1 MTESQA
7 ILEALC
13 NNEIFT
19 RRVIPFIKPDY
30 FETPQAKEVFKVQA
44 KYFADFNSCITPE
57 ALAIELGNAGL
68 PEKLHEDARA
78 VVEQFSD
85 KQQNLDWL
93 IKTSETW
100 CRDRAIYNAITKAID
115 LTEKKKPDSIPLLLQ
130 EALAVTFDTSVGH
143 DYLEDTD
150 LRYEFYHRDEQK
162 IPFGI
167 TALDGVTNGGPRKKS
182 LVCIMA
188 GCVHPDT
195 KVTIRFRKR
204 TTKTCCINELKTM
217 LELGYEIEIDSPD
230 GWVGVN
236 YFIDKGEWDE
246 YILRLEDGS
255 MVRCNENHLFETPL
269 GWQFAEDLAVLPD
282 QHYLTKSGFVKGSVY
297 KTGNRIPI
305 VDINVEH
312 DNHRYYTNGVSSH
325 NTGAGKSALM
335 TSLSAFWLTQ
345 GLNVL
350 YISLEMAQELIAERI
365 DANLMDVPIHQLS
378 KLSKDRFESL
388 SAKVKSKARGRLIV
402 KDMPTSSVHTGHIR
416 TLIQEL
422 QTKKKFKPDVICVDY
437 INLLLSQRFKGGQHN
452 SYTLVKSAAEELR
465 GLAMELDVPII
476 TATQLNRGGIGA
488 TDVDMTD
495 TSESMGLVHS
505 LDAFIALIATE
516 ELEAMNQVLIKVL
529 KNRWGENGGKFM
541 LGVDRPKMRFYDL
554 DGEVAVEREEVVTT
568 AMRNQRERPSKQL
581 K

>member
-1 MTESQA
+1 MANSIV

-19 RRVIPFIKPDY
+19 RKVIPFIKPEY

-150 LRYEFYHRDEQK
+150 LRYDFYHRDEQK

-167 TALDGVTNGGPRKKS
+167 AALDLVTNGGPRKKS

-188 GCVHPDT
+188 
-195 KVTIRFRKR
+195 
-204 TTKTCCINELKTM
+204 
-217 LELGYEIEIDSPD
+217 
-230 GWVGVN
+230 
-236 YFIDKGEWDE
+236 
-246 YILRLEDGS
+246 
-255 MVRCNENHLFETPL
+255 
-269 GWQFAEDLAVLPD
+269 A
-282 QHYLTKSGFVKGSVY
+282 
-297 KTGNRIPI
+297 
-305 VDINVEH
+305 
-312 DNHRYYTNGVSSH
+312 
-325 NTGAGKSALM
+325 TGAGKSALM

-365 DANLMDVPIHQLS
+365 DANLMDIPIHQLS
-378 KLSKDRFESL
+378 KLSKDRFETL

-476 TATQLNRGGIGA
+476 TATQLNRAGIGA

-516 ELEAMNQVLIKVL
+516 ELEAMNQVLVKVL

-554 DGEVAVEREEVVTT
+554 DGEVEVEREEVVTT